1 MLASPRANSTSPR
14 LSDTLSSA
22 RWIRT
27 SPGATVSAAGGP
39 VSAIGLPAHQRRF
52 VRIQRH
58 APRRDQPHGAWQQ
71 PVLDLLEVPPGRRD
85 VAMVRKLE
93 RLLQQN
99 RPAVDALVDEMDR
112 DAGHLHAVVERLLD
126 DPQPGERR

>member
-27 SPGATVSAAGGP
+27 SPGATVSAAGGR
-39 VSAIGLPAHQRRF
+39 VSAIGLHAHQPRV
-52 VRIQRH
+52 VRIQH
-58 APRRDQPHGAWQQ
+58 PPPRRDQPHGAWQQ

-112 DAGHLHAVVERLLD
+112 DYRHPRALPGRPLDHA
-126 DPQPGERR
+126 